1 MSDSN
6 PPLAGFE
13 VLDLTTMISGGFTSA
28 MLADFGAD
36 VISVEHPTYSDP
48 VRNWEPRSDGTP
60 LYWKNLGRNKQH
72 VTLDLSTEDGQRLA
86 RTLAADV
93 DLVVENFRPGTM
105 ERWNLSYEALSAE
118 NDGLVLVRLS
128 GYGQTGPDAHRP
140 GFGTV
145 AESFSTFTHI
155 NGFEDSMPLLPPI
168 PLADL
173 TAAMFAVQGA
183 MFAIYA
189 REVNGAPGQV
199 VDVSLY
205 EPLFRLMIGDVE
217 GYDAEGIVPT
227 RTGNRTMQS
236 APRNLYET
244 EDGYIALSAAS
255 PNIFENLMR
264 SIGREELIDDPR
276 FATNDARLAHQDELD
291 AIIEAWTSQ
300 RSREEALETM
310 RDADAIVGPVNTI
323 ADVFEDEQYAARE
336 DLVTVEDDDLGEVRT
351 HGIVPKL
358 SETPGEVRHL
368 GGDRG
373 EHNEAVY
380 LDRLGLDSSD
390 LDRLREEDVV

>member
-1 MSDSN
+1 MRESA
-6 PPLAGFE
+6 PPLDGFD
-13 VLDLTTMISGGFTSA
+13 VLDLTTMISGGFTTA

-48 VRNWEPRSDGTP
+48 VRRWEPRSEGTP

-72 VTLDLSTEDGQRLA
+72 VTLDLSTVDGQRLA
-86 RTLAADV
+86 KDLATEV
-93 DLVVENFRPGTM
+93 DLVVENFRPGTL

-118 NDGLVLVRLS
+118 NEGLVLVRLS
-128 GYGQTGPDAHRP
+128 GYGQTGPEARRP

-155 NGFEDSMPLLPPI
+155 NGFEDSPPLLPPI

-217 GYDAEGIVPT
+217 AYDTEGIVPT
-227 RTGNRTMQS
+227 RTGNRSTQS

-244 EDGYIALSAAS
+244 EDGYIALSASS

-264 SIGREELIDDPR
+264 AINREELTDDPR
-276 FATNDARLAHQDELD
+276 FATNDARVAHQDELD
-291 AIIEAWTSQ
+291 AIIQAWTSQ
-300 RSREEALETM
+300 RSREAALAEM

-323 ADVFEDEQYAARE
+323 ADVFENKQFAAR
-336 DLVTVEDDDLGEVRT
+336 DNLVTVDDDDLGEVRT
-351 HGIVPKL
+351 HGPVPKL
-358 SETPGEVRHL
+358 SETPGEVRRL
-368 GGDRG
+368 GGHRG
-373 EHNEAVY
+373 EHNESVY
-380 LDRLGLDSSD
+380 CDRLSLDPEE
-390 LDRLREEDVV
+390 LDRLRDEEVI

>member
-1 MSDSN
+1 
-6 PPLAGFE
+6 
-13 VLDLTTMISGGFTSA
+13 
-28 MLADFGAD
+28 
-36 VISVEHPTYSDP
+36 
-48 VRNWEPRSDGTP
+48 
-60 LYWKNLGRNKQH
+60 
-72 VTLDLSTEDGQRLA
+72 
-86 RTLAADV
+86 
-93 DLVVENFRPGTM
+93 
-105 ERWNLSYEALSAE
+105 
-118 NDGLVLVRLS
+118 
-128 GYGQTGPDAHRP
+128 
-140 GFGTV
+140 
-145 AESFSTFTHI
+145 
-155 NGFEDSMPLLPPI
+155 
-168 PLADL
+168 
-173 TAAMFAVQGA
+173 
-183 MFAIYA
+183 
-189 REVNGAPGQV
+189 
-199 VDVSLY
+199 
-205 EPLFRLMIGDVE
+205 
-217 GYDAEGIVPT
+217 
-227 RTGNRTMQS
+227 MQS

-380 LDRLGLDSSD
+380 LDRLGLDRSD